1 MRQSFEGQA
10 TEAQDTRGAHGV
22 ALAAPEREG
31 PMLQAPQKQRELEM
45 SPGERELFVRAVH
58 LVQNKTGLSD
68 DEARKVATDVVLTA
82 RTTPGLS
89 EKPEYMDVR
98 NGHVMLAQKIDKE
111 PIFSGYVNIEQSKA
125 QSEQQVTAKVDQH
138 DRVLQERQAR
148 DAEREAKPLAQAV
161 EDRVTNSFTLS
172 RSL

>member
-1 MRQSFEGQA
+1 MRESFEGQSP
-10 TEAQDTRGAHGV
+10 EPQDTRGAHGV
-22 ALAAPEREG
+22 ALAPPEREG
-31 PMLQAPQKQRELEM
+31 PMLQAPQKPRELEM
-45 SPGERELFVRAVH
+45 SAGERELFVRAVH
-58 LVQNKTGLSD
+58 LVQNKAGLSE

-138 DRVLQERQAR
+138 ERVVQERQAR
-148 DAEREAKPLAQAV
+148 DAEREAKPLTQAV
-161 EDRVTNSFTLS
+161 EDRVTNSFTFS
-172 RSL
+172 RSI

>member
-1 MRQSFEGQA
+1 MRESFEGQA
-10 TEAQDTRGAHGV
+10 TDAQDTRGAHGV
-22 ALAAPEREG
+22 ALAPPDREG

-58 LVQNKTGLSD
+58 LVQNKAGLSD

-125 QSEQQVTAKVDQH
+125 QSEQQAAAKIDQH

-161 EDRVTNSFTLS
+161 EDRVTNSFTFS
-172 RSL
+172 RSI

>member
-58 LVQNKTGLSD
+58 LVQNKAGLSD

-111 PIFSGYVNIEQSKA
+111 PIFSGYVNIEQSKV

-161 EDRVTNSFTLS
+161 EDRVTNSFTFS
-172 RSL
+172 RAL

>member
-1 MRQSFEGQA
+1 MRDSFEGQA
-10 TEAQDTRGAHGV
+10 AEPQDARGAHGV
-22 ALAAPEREG
+22 TLVPPDRDG
-31 PMLQAPQKQRELEM
+31 PMLQTPQKPRELEM
-45 SPGERELFVRAVH
+45 SAGERELFVRAVH
-58 LVQNKTGLSD
+58 LVQNKAGLSE

-138 DRVLQERQAR
+138 ERVLQERQAR

-161 EDRVTNSFTLS
+161 EDRVTNSFTFS
-172 RSL
+172 RSI

>member
-1 MRQSFEGQA
+1 MRESFEGQA
-10 TEAQDTRGAHGV
+10 TEPQDTRGAHGV
-22 ALAAPEREG
+22 ALVPPDREG

-58 LVQNKTGLSD
+58 LVQNKAGLSD

-111 PIFSGYVNIEQSKA
+111 PIFCGYVNIEQSKA
-125 QSEQQVTAKVDQH
+125 QSEQQAAAKIDQH

-161 EDRVTNSFTLS
+161 EDRVTNSFTFS

>member
-1 MRQSFEGQA
+1 MRQSFDGQA
-10 TEAQDTRGAHGV
+10 TESQDARGAHGI
-22 ALAAPEREG
+22 ALAPPEREG
-31 PMLQAPQKQRELEM
+31 PMLQAPQKPRELEM
-45 SPGERELFVRAVH
+45 SAGERELFVRAVN
-58 LVQNKTGLSD
+58 LVQNKAGLSE

-111 PIFSGYVNIEQSKA
+111 PIFSGYVSIEQSKA
-125 QSEQQVTAKVDQH
+125 QSEQQVAAKVDQH

-161 EDRVTNSFTLS
+161 EDRVTNSFTFS
-172 RSL
+172 RSI

>member
-58 LVQNKTGLSD
+58 LVQNKAGLSD

-161 EDRVTNSFTLS
+161 EDRVTNSFTFS

>member
-10 TEAQDTRGAHGV
+10 TEPQDTRGAHGV

-58 LVQNKTGLSD
+58 LVQNKAGLSD

-125 QSEQQVTAKVDQH
+125 QSEPQVTAKVDQH

-161 EDRVTNSFTLS
+161 EDRVTNSFTFS

>member
-1 MRQSFEGQA
+1 MRESFEGQA
-10 TEAQDTRGAHGV
+10 TDAQDTRGAHGV
-22 ALAAPEREG
+22 TLAAPEREG

-45 SPGERELFVRAVH
+45 SPGERELYVRAVH
-58 LVQNKTGLSD
+58 LVQNKAGLSD

-98 NGHVMLAQKIDKE
+98 NGHVMLAQKIDRE
-111 PIFSGYVNIEQSKA
+111 PIFSGYVNIEQSKT
-125 QSEQQVTAKVDQH
+125 QSEQQAAAKIDQH

-161 EDRVTNSFTLS
+161 EDRVTNSFTFS

>member
-1 MRQSFEGQA
+1 MNQPFDGH
-10 TEAQDTRGAHGV
+10 EAGPQDARGAHGV
-22 ALAAPEREG
+22 ALAAPDHQG
-31 PMLQAPQKQRELEM
+31 PMLQAPQKPRELEM
-45 SPGERELFVRAVH
+45 SAGERELFVRAVS
-58 LVQNKTGLSD
+58 LVQNKAGLTE

-148 DAEREAKPLAQAV
+148 DAERDPKPLTQAV
-161 EDRVTNSFTLS
+161 EDRVTDRLTFS
-172 RSL
+172 RSI

>member
-1 MRQSFEGQA
+1 MRESFEGQA
-10 TEAQDTRGAHGV
+10 TDAQDTRGAHGV
-22 ALAAPEREG
+22 ALAPPDREG

-58 LVQNKTGLSD
+58 LVQNKAGLSD

-98 NGHVMLAQKIDKE
+98 NGHVMLAQKIDKV
-111 PIFSGYVNIEQSKA
+111 PIFSGYVNIEESKA
-125 QSEQQVTAKVDQH
+125 QSEQQAAAKIDQH

-148 DAEREAKPLAQAV
+148 DAEREAKPLTQAV
-161 EDRVTNSFTLS
+161 EDRVTNSFTFS
-172 RSL
+172 RSI